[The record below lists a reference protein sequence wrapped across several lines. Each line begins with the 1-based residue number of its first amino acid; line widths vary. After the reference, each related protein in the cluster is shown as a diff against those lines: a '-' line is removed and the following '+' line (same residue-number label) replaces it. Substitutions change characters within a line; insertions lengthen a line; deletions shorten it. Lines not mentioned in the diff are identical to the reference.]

1 MPCRRNRPG
10 GSRVCANPFIGKA
23 LSLLHGWPVQNWTIE
38 ELAKQVGV
46 SRSLL
51 AERFADLV
59 GIPPMQYLA
68 RWRMQIASELLI
80 SGNAK
85 VATVAVEIGYAS
97 EAAFS
102 RAFKKDR
109 WGCHPRPGVA
119 AVIRAH
125 TRCCEPW
132 IALREP

>member
-1 MPCRRNRPG
+1 M
-10 GSRVCANPFIGKA
+10 
-23 LSLLHGWPVQNWTIE
+23 LHGWPVQNWTIE

-102 RAFKKDR
+102 RAFKKTVGMSPSAWRRRRD
-109 WGCHPRPGVA
+109 
-119 AVIRAH
+119 
-125 TRCCEPW
+125 
-132 IALREP
+132 

>member
-1 MPCRRNRPG
+1 MESADKRAGGESVLAKLSELMFIEVVRRHLEVLPPEQTGWLAGLRD
-10 GSRVCANPFIGKA
+10 PFIGKA
-23 LSLLHGWPVQNWTIE
+23 LSLLHGRPVQNWTIE

-85 VATVAVEIGYAS
+85 VATVAVEIG
-97 EAAFS
+97 
-102 RAFKKDR
+102 
-109 WGCHPRPGVA
+109 
-119 AVIRAH
+119 
-125 TRCCEPW
+125 
-132 IALREP
+132 

>member
-1 MPCRRNRPG
+1 M
-10 GSRVCANPFIGKA
+10 
-23 LSLLHGWPVQNWTIE
+23 
-38 ELAKQVGV
+38 KQVGV

-68 RWRMQIASELLI
+68 RWRMQIASELLT

-102 RAFKKDR
+102 RAFKKTVGMSPSAWRRRRD
-109 WGCHPRPGVA
+109 
-119 AVIRAH
+119 
-125 TRCCEPW
+125 
-132 IALREP
+132 